1 MKHLILILITL
12 LVLGCASAPAPEA
25 VPQPEPIVNKY
36 GDTAAQAEVRA
47 WLTEELSR
55 INQKKA
61 VITDM
66 MNTGQINY
74 EEYFLLMEECSREKR
89 GLPARAR
96 ILFLK

>member
-1 MKHLILILITL
+1 VCFGT
-12 LVLGCASAPAPEA
+12 GPRASSTTRANPAPEP

-36 GDTAAQAEVRA
+36 GDTARQAEVRT

-55 INQKKA
+55 INEKKA
-61 VITDM
+61 TVTDM

-74 EEYFLLMEECSREKR
+74 EEYFLLMEECDREKR

-96 ILFLK
+96 ILFLNQP